1 MVLEIFPFQET
12 FRFFF
17 TLFIFNMT
25 KKIATHDPWPGKQL
39 RMYYTVVGREEWW
52 WVMDDS
58 IDAIGAQLEKQG
70 YCILDGFLTNEQVRY
85 LGQPATGPR

>member
-1 MVLEIFPFQET
+1 MTRQATADVLHCGGT
-12 FRFFF
+12 GG
-17 TLFIFNMT
+17 M
-25 KKIATHDPWPGKQL
+25 
-39 RMYYTVVGREEWW
+39 W